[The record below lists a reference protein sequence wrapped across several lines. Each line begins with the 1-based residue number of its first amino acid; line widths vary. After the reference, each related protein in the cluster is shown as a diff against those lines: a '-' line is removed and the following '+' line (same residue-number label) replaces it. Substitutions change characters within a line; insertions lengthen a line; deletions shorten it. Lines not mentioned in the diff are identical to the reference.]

1 MSALVER
8 RSPGGGG
15 PTEAIE
21 VAIRPAVHLFRRNWL
36 VYKRIWYRSLF
47 FGFLQPFMFLTAM
60 GLGVGHLLARSNPS
74 AFGPAGYIGFLG
86 PGLLGAMAM
95 QTATFESSY
104 PIMNKIMWGRNY
116 EAMLSTPVSIR
127 SIVLGELGWTAFR
140 IGSLGAVFLLVLFLF
155 GIPRSPMAILAV
167 PVCMLVGVA
176 FASCLIAFT
185 ATQKNDVGFSAI
197 FRFVINPL
205 FLFSGTFF
213 PLTNL
218 PEPLRAVAWA
228 TPLFHG
234 VELIRGSVLGR
245 LDLVSAP
252 LHLAYLLVMLGI
264 GVFLAE
270 RTLTRRMAG

>member
-1 MSALVER
+1 MTVV
-8 RSPGGGG
+8 
-15 PTEAIE
+15 
-21 VAIRPAVHLFRRNWL
+21 VASGRVWQRNWL
-36 VYKRIWYRSLF
+36 VYRRLWHRSLA
-47 FGFLQPFMFLTAM
+47 FGFLQPVLFLTAM
-60 GLGVGHLLARSNPS
+60 GLGIGTLIGKQGLS
-74 AFGPAGYIGFLG
+74 AFGGVEYIDWLG
-86 PGLLGAMAM
+86 PGLLAAMAM
-95 QTATFESSY
+95 QTATFESTY

-127 SIVLGELGWTAFR
+127 SILGGELAWAAFR
-140 IGSLGAVFLLVLFLF
+140 IGTLASVFLVVLTLF
-155 GIPRSPMAILAV
+155 GIPRSPTALLAIPFAV
-167 PVCMLVGVA
+167 LVGVA
-176 FASCLIAFT
+176 FSACLIAFT

-218 PEPLRAVAWA
+218 PGPLRAVAWA

-234 VELIRGSVLGR
+234 VELIRGSVLGQ
-245 LDLVSAP
+245 LDPGSSL

-264 GVFLAE
+264 GAWLAE

>member
-1 MSALVER
+1 MTVLAASGRVWQ
-8 RSPGGGG
+8 
-15 PTEAIE
+15 
-21 VAIRPAVHLFRRNWL
+21 RNWL
-36 VYKRIWYRSLF
+36 VYKRLWHRSLA
-47 FGFLQPFMFLTAM
+47 FGFLQPVLFLTAM
-60 GLGVGHLLARSNPS
+60 GIGIGALLTPS
-74 AFGPAGYIGFLG
+74 SLQAFGGVPYIDWLG
-86 PGLLGAMAM
+86 PGLLAAMAM
-95 QTATFESSY
+95 QTATFESTY

-140 IGSLGAVFLLVLFLF
+140 IGSLAAVFLVVLAMF
-155 GIPRSPMAILAV
+155 GIVRTPLAILAI
-167 PVCMLVGVA
+167 PSATLIGTA
-176 FASCLIAFT
+176 FAACLIAFT

-234 VELIRGSVLGR
+234 VELVRGSILNQ
-245 LDLVSAP
+245 LNPATAP
-252 LHLAYLLVMLGI
+252 LHLAYLLIMFAVGAW
-264 GVFLAE
+264 FAE
-270 RTLTRRMAG
+270 RTLTKRMAG

>member
-1 MSALVER
+1 MSTLVASGR
-8 RSPGGGG
+8 
-15 PTEAIE
+15 
-21 VAIRPAVHLFRRNWL
+21 VWQRNWL
-36 VYKRIWYRSLF
+36 VYRRLWHRSLA
-47 FGFLQPFMFLTAM
+47 FGFLQPVLFLTAM
-60 GLGVGHLLARSNPS
+60 GLGIGALIGAQGQS
-74 AFGPAGYIGFLG
+74 AFGGVEYIDWLG
-86 PGLLGAMAM
+86 PGLLAAMAM
-95 QTATFESSY
+95 QTATFESTY

-127 SIVLGELGWTAFR
+127 SILGGELAWAAFR
-140 IGSLGAVFLLVLFLF
+140 IGTLASVFLVVLTLF
-155 GIPRSPMAILAV
+155 GIPRSPAALLAV
-167 PVCMLVGVA
+167 PFAVLVGVA
-176 FASCLIAFT
+176 FSACLIAFT

-264 GVFLAE
+264 GVFLASS
-270 RTLTRRMAG
+270 TITRRMAC